1 MTHVIILNRGSR
13 INEPSQTLRI
23 SIVNALKD
31 IKGGKGS
38 RKEKHAVIKK
48 KGHAF
53 GLTAIT
59 MAIKTLMNG
68 LNC

>member
-1 MTHVIILNRGSR
+1 MTHVTILNRRSG
-13 INEPSQTLRI
+13 INEPNQTLRI
-23 SIVNALKD
+23 SVVNALKD
-31 IKGGKGS
+31 VKWGKGS

-53 GLTAIT
+53 GLTTIT
-59 MAIKTLMNG
+59 MAIKTLMNR